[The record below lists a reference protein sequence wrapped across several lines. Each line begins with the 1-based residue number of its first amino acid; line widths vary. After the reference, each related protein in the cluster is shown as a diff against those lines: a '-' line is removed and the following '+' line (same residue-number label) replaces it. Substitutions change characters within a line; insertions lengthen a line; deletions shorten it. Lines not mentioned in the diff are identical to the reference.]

1 MRYHLAPHISFG
13 LVGGRA
19 VLLDLDADR
28 YNLLGEAAS
37 EALLSIGSTATS
49 RDLIEAFCE
58 RGLVR
63 EGEGPHQPVHAT
75 PLRASAL
82 EAIARD
88 GSLPGMEVAA
98 ARMGAALSLRVR
110 GLGATMH
117 RWRRLRGTYAR
128 GRSDLPADHGGEAAA
143 RFARGYAKA
152 RIFVPAPRLC
162 VPDSLALIRCL
173 WRRGIDADLFFGVRL
188 APFAAHCWIQK
199 DDLLLTDP
207 LNIVADYTPV
217 FRL

>member
-1 MRYHLAPHISFG
+1 M
-13 LVGGRA
+13 
-19 VLLDLDADR
+19 LDLAADR
-28 YNLLGEAAS
+28 YSLLGRAES
-37 EALLSIGSTATS
+37 DALLSIGSTAGPRS
-49 RDLIEAFCE
+49 LIEAFCD

-63 EGEGPHQPVHAT
+63 EGEGQHQPVHAT
-75 PLRASAL
+75 PLRTSAL
-82 EAIARD
+82 EALARD
-88 GSLPGMEVAA
+88 GRLPAMEVAA
-98 ARMGAALSLRVR
+98 ARLEAALSLRVS
-110 GLGATMH
+110 GLGATML
-117 RWRRLRGTYAR
+117 RWRRLRDAYAR
-128 GRSDLPADHGGEAAA
+128 KLPALSADQIGEAAGK
-143 RFARGYAKA
+143 FARGYARA

-188 APFAAHCWIQK
+188 SPFAAHCWVQK